1 MPDPI
6 KQLPEIPAERTLK
19 LLAGRWKASLLYH
32 LFDGPRRLS
41 ELARLVPRA
50 NQKVL
55 IEQLKELDEHGVI
68 RRTVFAEVPPR
79 VEYATTELGQTLRPV
94 IAVLCDWGRRHAD
107 ASQTPFDECDRDNA
121 TSRPVERERNP
132 SLA

>member
-41 ELARLVPRA
+41 ELARSVPRA

-55 IEQLKELDEHGVI
+55 IEQLKELEEHGVI
-68 RRTVFAEVPPR
+68 RRTVFA
-79 VEYATTELGQTLRPV
+79 
-94 IAVLCDWGRRHAD
+94 
-107 ASQTPFDECDRDNA
+107 
-121 TSRPVERERNP
+121 
-132 SLA
+132 